1 MTYLGPGN
9 FLTQPIQEPSDY
21 EEEEDE
27 VEEE

>member
-21 EEEEDE
+21 EEEDE